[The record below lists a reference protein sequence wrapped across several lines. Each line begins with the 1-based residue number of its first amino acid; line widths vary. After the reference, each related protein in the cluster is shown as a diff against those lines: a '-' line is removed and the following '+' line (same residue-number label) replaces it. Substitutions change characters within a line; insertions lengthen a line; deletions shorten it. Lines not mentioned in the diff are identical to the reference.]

1 MSLAVCW
8 WQPLLT
14 AHQAHTLK
22 ALVRS
27 ESAEVMVVSDRR
39 EDALRG
45 AQGWI
50 MGEEWELSTEIL
62 PKRNWTSR
70 IRDILHERAGR
81 IHVFGSPFERSKQNI
96 ALILALA
103 FRYRVY
109 LISEPYSSV
118 RIGYLTD
125 RQPLRDYLKLQL
137 RPLMYQIYGFL
148 LKDRVSGVFAISK
161 ASVEQFARMG
171 IPRSRI
177 FPFGYFVPADQVV
190 VHAAPRA
197 DGRLRVAYLGSFIER
212 KGVQTLIDAFQTEI
226 VQDIGATLDLY
237 GPDGPRPAC
246 RPGETIRYRGPLP
259 FGDVQN
265 TLAGYD
271 LLVVPSHHDG
281 WAVVVNEAILAH
293 VPVLAATAVGAAG
306 MIERWG
312 CGETFTAGD
321 SLTLARRIVA
331 LSKDRARLARYQQA
345 TLALAP
351 LIQPEIAAAYLAD
364 CITADLNGA
373 TPPAAP
379 WF

>member
-22 ALVRS
+22 ALVRVTG
-27 ESAEVMVVSDRR
+27 AEVVVVSDRR

-50 MGEEWELSTEIL
+50 MKEERDLNTEIL
-62 PKRNWTSR
+62 PTRNWVRR
-70 IRDILHERAGR
+70 IREILLQQADS

-103 FRYRVY
+103 YRRRVY
-109 LISEPYSSV
+109 LVSEPYLTARV
-118 RIGYLTD
+118 GYLSD
-125 RQPLRDYLKLQL
+125 RQPVRDYIKRHL
-137 RPLMYQIYGFL
+137 RPLIYRLYGFL
-148 LKDRVSGVFAISK
+148 LKDRLSGVFAISS

-171 IPRSRI
+171 IPRSQI
-177 FPFGYFVPADQVV
+177 FPFGYFVPEDP
-190 VHAAPRA
+190 AAAGAVPEPSR
-197 DGRLRVAYLGSFIER
+197 GLRVAYLGSFIER
-212 KGVQTLIDAFQTEI
+212 KGVQTLVEAFEAD
-226 VQDIGATLDLY
+226 VVREVGATLDLY
-237 GPDGPRPAC
+237 GPDGPRPVHCAN
-246 RPGETIRYRGPLP
+246 ETIRYRGPLP
-259 FGDVQN
+259 FGDVQ
-265 TLAGYD
+265 TVLAGYD
-271 LLVVPSHHDG
+271 LIVVPSHHDG
-281 WAVVVNEAILAH
+281 WAVVVNEAILAR

-321 SLTLARRIVA
+321 SQALARSIAA
-331 LSKDRARLARYQQA
+331 LSQDRERLSGYRQA

-351 LIQPEIAAAYLAD
+351 LIQPEVAASYLAD
-364 CITADLNGA
+364 CITADLNGTA
-373 TPPAAP
+373 PPAAP